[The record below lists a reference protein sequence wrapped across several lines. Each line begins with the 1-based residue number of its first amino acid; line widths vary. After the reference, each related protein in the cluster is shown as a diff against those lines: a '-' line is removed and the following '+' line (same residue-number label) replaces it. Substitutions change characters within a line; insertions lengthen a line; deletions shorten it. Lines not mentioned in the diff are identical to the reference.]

1 MTNYRLTN
9 ATNTSEHRLTNERY
23 ELSSHKRKCN
33 FDRLTNE
40 SRSSNRLTN
49 EVISFFYVS
58 RLTNHRGHH
67 GRRQLIRVR
76 GGGHGATAVHFAR
89 RHLRHVGTGRSH
101 GIGHSHARVQAQHG
115 DTAPT
120 STLQWHARAASYTS
134 LTSRPPDRCS
144 QWTVWFF
151 DTSKQGFA
159 GVLQHFV
166 NLAFG
171 VIFAR
176 SSSASECSWYLVNFT
191 ISVACG
197 VVLLWGIMKGY
208 DHCVNRYQITLLRS
222 GEYGNPPSWK
232 PWLAQ
237 LLIWGFF
244 ASGEKVLTAIVVIM
258 PLHAHLD
265 VFAAYIE
272 QPLLDFPALE
282 LLLVMVCAP
291 VILNIGFFWVIDNI
305 IMRKRA
311 PNYLGNYLGHEIEGG
326 LSAKR
331 VPGDPNPF
339 QLASHH
345 APTMPPTTIT
355 PVAQEA
361 TMMTNRST
369 SVLCSRTAVDAARPS
384 RPRRARVEA
393 TRPPR
398 ALLSRWLRPARSPP
412 AATRP
417 PNAGPNSCS
426 ENEV

>member
-1 MTNYRLTN
+1 MIACLL
-9 ATNTSEHRLTNERY
+9 ACL
-23 ELSSHKRKCN
+23 LSRNLC
-33 FDRLTNE
+33 
-40 SRSSNRLTN
+40 
-49 EVISFFYVS
+49 FFYVS

-120 STLQWHARAASYTS
+120 STLQWHACAASYTS

-272 QPLLDFPALE
+272 QPLLDFPTLE

-311 PNYLGNYLGHEIEGG
+311 PNYLGNYLGHEFEGG

-345 APTMPPTTIT
+345 APTMPPHHYHPCGAGGDDDDQPLDKRPLLEDSCGCCPPFT
-355 PVAQEA
+355 PTQSPCGSYAPASRLAVEMA
-361 TMMTNRST
+361 TPGS
-369 SVLCSRTAVDAARPS
+369 LAAR
-384 RPRRARVEA
+384 R
-393 TRPPR
+393 
-398 ALLSRWLRPARSPP
+398 
-412 AATRP
+412 
-417 PNAGPNSCS
+417 NSAS
-426 ENEV
+426 ERGTELVL

>member
-1 MTNYRLTN
+1 
-9 ATNTSEHRLTNERY
+9 
-23 ELSSHKRKCN
+23 
-33 FDRLTNE
+33 
-40 SRSSNRLTN
+40 
-49 EVISFFYVS
+49 
-58 RLTNHRGHH
+58 
-67 GRRQLIRVR
+67 
-76 GGGHGATAVHFAR
+76 VHFAR
-89 RHLRHVGTGRSH
+89 RHLRHVGTGRPH
-101 GIGHSHARVQAQHG
+101 GICHSHARVQAQHG

-120 STLQWHARAASYTS
+120 STLQRHARAESYTS

-208 DHCVNRYQITLLRS
+208 NHCVNRYQINLLRS

-265 VFAAYIE
+265 VFATYIE

-311 PNYLGNYLGHEIEGG
+311 PNYLGHEFEGG
-326 LSAKR
+326 DDDDQPLDKR
-331 VPGDPNPF
+331 PLLEDSCGCCPPFTPTQSPCGSYAPASRLAVEMATPGS
-339 QLASHH
+339 L
-345 APTMPPTTIT
+345 
-355 PVAQEA
+355 
-361 TMMTNRST
+361 
-369 SVLCSRTAVDAARPS
+369 AAR
-384 RPRRARVEA
+384 R
-393 TRPPR
+393 
-398 ALLSRWLRPARSPP
+398 
-412 AATRP
+412 
-417 PNAGPNSCS
+417 NSAS
-426 ENEV
+426 ERGTELVL

>member
-1 MTNYRLTN
+1 M
-9 ATNTSEHRLTNERY
+9 
-23 ELSSHKRKCN
+23 
-33 FDRLTNE
+33 
-40 SRSSNRLTN
+40 
-49 EVISFFYVS
+49 
-58 RLTNHRGHH
+58 
-67 GRRQLIRVR
+67 
-76 GGGHGATAVHFAR
+76 HFAR
-89 RHLRHVGTGRSH
+89 RHLRHVGTGRPH
-101 GIGHSHARVQAQHG
+101 GICHSHARVQAQHG

-120 STLQWHARAASYTS
+120 STLQRHARAESYTS

-208 DHCVNRYQITLLRS
+208 NHCVNRYQINLLRS

-265 VFAAYIE
+265 VFATYIE

-311 PNYLGNYLGHEIEGG
+311 PNYLGHEFEGG

-331 VPGDPNPF
+331 VPGDPDPF

-345 APTMPPTTIT
+345 APTMVPTTT
-355 PVAQEA
+355 TLVAQA
-361 TMMTNRST
+361 VTMMTNRST
-369 SVLCSRTAVDAARPS
+369 SALCSRTAVDAARPS

-393 TRPPR
+393 THPPR

-417 PNAGPNSCS
+417 PNAGPNSCC
-426 ENEV
+426 ENEVVATLRKSNSLVPPSEYELCVHVRRA

>member
-1 MTNYRLTN
+1 MIACLL
-9 ATNTSEHRLTNERY
+9 ACL
-23 ELSSHKRKCN
+23 LSRNLC
-33 FDRLTNE
+33 
-40 SRSSNRLTN
+40 
-49 EVISFFYVS
+49 FFYVS

-120 STLQWHARAASYTS
+120 STLQWHACAASYTS
-134 LTSRPPDRCS
+134 LTSRPPDRFS

-272 QPLLDFPALE
+272 QPLLDFPTLE

-311 PNYLGNYLGHEIEGG
+311 PNYLGNYLGHEFEGG

-345 APTMPPTTIT
+345 APTMPPHHYHPCGAGGDDDDQPLDKRPLLEDSCGCCPPFT
-355 PVAQEA
+355 PTQSPCGSYAPASRLAVEMA
-361 TMMTNRST
+361 TPGS
-369 SVLCSRTAVDAARPS
+369 LAAR
-384 RPRRARVEA
+384 R
-393 TRPPR
+393 
-398 ALLSRWLRPARSPP
+398 
-412 AATRP
+412 
-417 PNAGPNSCS
+417 NSAS
-426 ENEV
+426 ERGTELVL